1 MITLGFASC
10 LWLASW
16 VAERPG
22 DLRIDAGFQCG
33 SADRALGRWYLKV
46 PGWLGG
52 SQKKSVEHLERSLA
66 YDPGSAA
73 SHFFLAETFLQ
84 MDRREEAKRELQ
96 RVLAAP
102 LDAEWAPETREF
114 QKRARQ
120 LLDAWRQG
128 DVK

>member
-1 MITLGFASC
+1 
-10 LWLASW
+10 
-16 VAERPG
+16 
-22 DLRIDAGFQCG
+22 
-33 SADRALGRWYLKV
+33 
-46 PGWLGG
+46 
-52 SQKKSVEHLERSLA
+52 
-66 YDPGSAA
+66 
-73 SHFFLAETFLQ
+73 